1 MTTPDLSDKYPHV
14 DFLNLQFINFGTK
27 GFFSGK
33 IETAICPD
41 DNSKVESEVKLKVK
55 ALCDKF
61 PIYSQAI

>member
-14 DFLNLQFINFGTK
+14 DFLNLQFKNFGAK

-33 IETAICPD
+33 IETAFCPD